1 MPADEAHPAE
11 VVVSRRPDANGKS
24 GSLESIGDSIRKLR
38 LEMDE
43 VAYGME
49 ARAIHGIA
57 GAKAIVK
64 YARQN
69 LDERAAEPSAPRGAD
84 HDR

>member
-1 MPADEAHPAE
+1 
-11 VVVSRRPDANGKS
+11 
-24 GSLESIGDSIRKLR
+24 
-38 LEMDE
+38 MDE

-64 YARQN
+64 YARQH
-69 LDERAAEPSAPRGAD
+69 LDERAAEASAARSAD
-84 HDR
+84 PDR